1 MTVGPAVALREPS
14 RVLTITEEAF
24 CAWVGDAL
32 PGDRIQ
38 YHRGHLLIDRSRK
51 YGPFSEKDRRE
62 LSAVANR
69 ALALAEEGRLC
80 LVQQRLG
87 EHDYRYL
94 AVVTRRGGA
103 RPASAAGRR
112 VVCIGRAAA

>member
-1 MTVGPAVALREPS
+1 MTVEPAVALREPS

-24 CAWVGDAL
+24 CAWVGNAL
-32 PGDRIQ
+32 PGDRIE

-51 YGPFSEKDRRE
+51 YGPFSEQDRRE
-62 LSAVANR
+62 LSAAANR

-87 EHDYRYL
+87 EHDYSYL
-94 AVVTRRGGA
+94 AVVTRRGRVRYGPA
-103 RPASAAGRR
+103 VDRPAA
-112 VVCIGRAAA
+112 CIGRAA

>member
-1 MTVGPAVALREPS
+1 MIVEPAVALREPS
-14 RVLTITEEAF
+14 RTLTISEEAF
-24 CAWVGDAL
+24 CVRVGNAL
-32 PGDRIQ
+32 PGERIE

-51 YGPFSEKDRRE
+51 HGLLSEKDRRE

-94 AVVTRRGGA
+94 AVVTRRGRGRCA
-103 RPASAAGRR
+103 PVLGRPVA
-112 VVCIGRAAA
+112 CTGRAA